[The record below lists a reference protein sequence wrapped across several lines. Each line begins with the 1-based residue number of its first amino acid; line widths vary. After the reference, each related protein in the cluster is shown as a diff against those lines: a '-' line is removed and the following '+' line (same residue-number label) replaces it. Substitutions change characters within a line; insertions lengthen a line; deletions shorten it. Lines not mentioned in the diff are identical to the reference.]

1 MILMRFCLRNSK
13 QMLKRALC
21 LLIIAF
27 SLPALPAD
35 ARTARTAPAV
45 LLKKV
50 PRGYVL
56 SVDVRDE
63 PLEKL
68 LRTVCT
74 QCGIHIALRGEN
86 HRLNSVSI
94 HFKDLPLEQ
103 AIRKLIKASGIN
115 NYLIRCSG
123 TDNSPQSITEV
134 MIFGNGTMTGAAFSD
149 AETVPGE
156 KPYEMSEDLKPTAA
170 APDKYSQKIASFK
183 DRYLWEDEETSTW
196 AIYLLEAMPEE
207 AKDFGLD
214 GIIKE
219 LDKNSGPE
227 RTVPLNAALFYRAI
241 EAAAPPD
248 IVPVMMHQVR
258 RLSEHYHNSRA
269 QEKADMSRDE
279 FQHNLVSEEGRQ
291 GS

>member
-1 MILMRFCLRNSK
+1 
-13 QMLKRALC
+13 MLKRALC

-35 ARTARTAPAV
+35 ARTAHAVPAV
-45 LLKKV
+45 LLEKV
-50 PRGYVL
+50 PQGHILTVN
-56 SVDVRDE
+56 VRDE
-63 PLEKL
+63 PLEKI
-68 LRTVCT
+68 LRTVCA
-74 QCGIHIALRGEN
+74 QCRIHIALRGEH
-86 HRLNSVSI
+86 HRLNPVSI

-115 NYLIRCSG
+115 NYLIRCSD
-123 TDNSPQSITEV
+123 TDNSPQSTTEII
-134 MIFGNGTMTGAAFSD
+134 IFGDGRMTEAAFSD

-170 APDKYSQKIASFK
+170 APDEYSQKIASFK
-183 DRYLWEDEETSTW
+183 DRYLWEDKETSTW
-196 AIYLLEAMPEE
+196 AMHLLEAMPEE

-227 RTVPLNAALFYRAI
+227 RTVPLNEALFYRAI

-248 IVPVMMHQVR
+248 IVPVMMHQVS
-258 RLSEHYHNSRA
+258 RLSEQYHNSRA
-269 QEKADMSRDE
+269 QENADTSSDGFPHNHTSR
-279 FQHNLVSEEGRQ
+279 EGR
-291 GS
+291 